1 MAQDNSVNLPSGY
14 GGLVRFKEEYNSLF
28 NLKPM
33 HVILFLVLLVGLRV
47 VLGLVVK

>member
-1 MAQDNSVNLPSGY
+1 MADTGINLPSGY

-33 HVILFLVLLVGLRV
+33 HAILFLVLLVGLRV
-47 VLGLVVK
+47 VLGLVLK